1 MWVAREHI
9 QQSSHVNVH
18 RQKSHIEFFL
28 KLETH
33 IVIAFHISLLLLKNP
48 AICSILENASDT
60 GLLTKDGPSETTVQN

>member
-33 IVIAFHISLLLLKNP
+33 IVIAFHISLLLKNP
-48 AICSILENASDT
+48 ASCSLLENASDT
-60 GLLTKDGPSETTVQN
+60 GLPTKDEPSETTVQN